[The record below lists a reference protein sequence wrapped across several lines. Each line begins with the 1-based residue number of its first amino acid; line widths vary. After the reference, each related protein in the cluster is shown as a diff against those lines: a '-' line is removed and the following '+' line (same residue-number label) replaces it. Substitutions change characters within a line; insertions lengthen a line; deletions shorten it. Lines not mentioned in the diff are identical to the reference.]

1 MKNKTANFALKG
13 ATTLTVAALVGK
25 ILSAIYRVPFQNL
38 VGNKGFY
45 IYQQIY
51 PIYGIAMT
59 IGLTGFPVYISKIIA
74 RETEQVKK
82 KQQAVILLD
91 ILFFFGIVIF
101 AFLYIGAAE
110 IAYLMGDNRLVELI
124 KGVSWLY
131 LLVPLLAVARGYN
144 QGMQEMTPTALSQL
158 VEQVAR
164 ICIII
169 VVALFGTSHGWSLYR
184 IGSYA
189 FLGSIIGAVCA
200 LCFFISFFKKIIK
213 FQRKQNFALII
224 STLKGLFSEGLIIC
238 FFAGILVLLQLID
251 SFTLKKALQ
260 VAGYSVQ
267 NAENLKGVYDRSQTF
282 LQLGLVVSTSF
293 SASLLPMLIKN
304 QVEKDKLKFEQ
315 NTRLIYRICIWMSMA
330 VTWGLI
336 ILMPSLNK
344 ALFSSVQGSVAISIS
359 MLTIIFAGVI
369 LLDNSILQSTN
380 NYKKNIG
387 VLVSIIVIKF
397 LTNYQFTLY
406 LGIVGAAL
414 SSVLSMAIGTFLSE
428 MSLKKIGLSRKLSRR
443 FVKKIV
449 VCSVIM
455 VSVVF
460 CILRVTN
467 SLETSRIGS
476 FIQCIIGVPVGAV
489 FYVGSTRYGNLFS
502 DKEWKSIPGGEY
514 VLKIFKKRMD
524 K

>member
-1 MKNKTANFALKG
+1 MYK
-13 ATTLTVAALVGK
+13 
-25 ILSAIYRVPFQNL
+25 RQ
-38 VGNKGFY
+38 
-45 IYQQIY
+45 
-51 PIYGIAMT
+51 
-59 IGLTGFPVYISKIIA
+59 
-74 RETEQVKK
+74 
-82 KQQAVILLD
+82 
-91 ILFFFGIVIF
+91 
-101 AFLYIGAAE
+101 
-110 IAYLMGDNRLVELI
+110 
-124 KGVSWLY
+124 
-131 LLVPLLAVARGYN
+131 
-144 QGMQEMTPTALSQL
+144 
-158 VEQVAR
+158 
-164 ICIII
+164 
-169 VVALFGTSHGWSLYR
+169 
-184 IGSYA
+184 
-189 FLGSIIGAVCA
+189 
-200 LCFFISFFKKIIK
+200 
-213 FQRKQNFALII
+213 
-224 STLKGLFSEGLIIC
+224 
-238 FFAGILVLLQLID
+238 
-251 SFTLKKALQ
+251 
-260 VAGYSVQ
+260 
-267 NAENLKGVYDRSQTF
+267 
-282 LQLGLVVSTSF
+282 
-293 SASLLPMLIKN
+293 
-304 QVEKDKLKFEQ
+304 
-315 NTRLIYRICIWMSMA
+315 
-330 VTWGLI
+330 
-336 ILMPSLNK
+336 
-344 ALFSSVQGSVAISIS
+344 LFSSVQGSVAISIS